1 MDHAQILLGIA
12 LVHLLAIASP
22 GPTFVLVA
30 SYSVRGD
37 RRAGLL
43 VMLGVCLATL
53 VWSSLAAAGL
63 IALLARMTWA
73 YRAMQFAG
81 AAYLIYLGARM
92 LIGAWRNVP
101 GAIARKD
108 VDTSPWQALRAGFIT
123 NITNPKVIA
132 YYASLF
138 GVMVPADA
146 PPRLF
151 VGVVLTALTTSA
163 VWWTALAL
171 FFAVPA
177 ISRGYARIQRPVDA
191 FVGMVLVLLGLKLAI
206 LG

>member
-1 MDHAQILLGIA
+1 MGYAQILAGIA
-12 LVHLLAIASP
+12 VVHLLAIASP

-30 SYSVRGD
+30 SYSMRGD

-43 VMLGVCLATL
+43 VTLGVLLATL
-53 VWSSLAAAGL
+53 AWSSLAAAGL
-63 IALLARMTWA
+63 IALLARWSA
-73 YRAMQFAG
+73 IYRALQFAG
-81 AAYLIYLGARM
+81 AAYLVYLGARM
-92 LIGAWRNVP
+92 LIGAFRSAPAAV
-101 GAIARKD
+101 ARKE

-146 PPRLF
+146 PPALF
-151 VGVVLTALTTSA
+151 LGVVLTALATSA
-163 VWWTALAL
+163 VWWSAVAM

-177 ISRGYARIQRPVDA
+177 ISRTYANLQRKVDGT
-191 FVGMVLVLLGLKLAI
+191 VGVVLILLGLKLAI
-206 LG
+206 FD